1 MGREGNSKDSVI
13 VSKEVKEWII
23 SNRKNVP
30 TKCLYGG
37 EEVRIE
43 SGRLYGGHFKLQSV
57 LKACGLSYAERKQ
70 ALAKEQ

>member
-13 VSKEVKEWII
+13 VSEDVKEWII

-37 EEVRIE
+37 ITPYVEG
-43 SGRLYGGHFKLQSV
+43 GRLRGGHFKILSL
-57 LKACGLSYAERKQ
+57 LKNLGLTQAEIKQ
-70 ALAKEQ
+70 ALAKE